1 MIIPSLKCVAWNARL
16 VVVGFA
22 AGTIEKIPA
31 NLLLLKQVSVVGLFW
46 GGNTST
52 SLWRSLISLAKRADD
67 AVRDPQ
73 HAIQVVFEVLEH
85 LSTGKLKP
93 ILFDKEYNGLETVSQ
108 GLQDLE
114 GRLTWGKGVIRIRD
128 EGSSNNKRESKL

>member
-1 MIIPSLKCVAWNARL
+1 MNRDFSLIQGMIIPSLKCVAWNARL

-52 SLWRSLISLAKRADD
+52 SFFR
-67 AVRDPQ
+67 
-73 HAIQVVFEVLEH
+73 VLSAYFAGWMPTDNSEGPG
-85 LSTGKLKP
+85 TC
-93 ILFDKEYNGLETVSQ
+93 YA
-108 GLQDLE
+108 
-114 GRLTWGKGVIRIRD
+114 GRL
-128 EGSSNNKRESKL
+128 